1 MNLKEIRLEKGLGQA
16 DVAIKVGVSLS
27 SYRMWEKCVTKP
39 NDENMVKL
47 KEVLN
52 IK

>member
-1 MNLKEIRLEKGLGQA
+1 MKLKETRLEKGMGQA

-27 SYRMWEKCVTKP
+27 SYRMWEKGVTKP
-39 NDENMVKL
+39 NEENMAKL